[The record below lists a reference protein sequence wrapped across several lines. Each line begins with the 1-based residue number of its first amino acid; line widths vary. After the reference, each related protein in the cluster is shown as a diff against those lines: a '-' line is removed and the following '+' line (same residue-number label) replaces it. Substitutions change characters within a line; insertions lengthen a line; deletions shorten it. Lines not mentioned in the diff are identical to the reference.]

1 MSDPSTNHQRFVQAV
16 TAVSNEINAS
26 QLHSLLSRI
35 ALARYEG
42 SPNTGYLALCPA
54 EGAFISPDVAL
65 EVPMPVYNVRGVRKM
80 LHITLPKL
88 AGLCD
93 GRVVYGFGDVSTNQ
107 ANLLI
112 VKFQWPGSWRLM
124 RGGAIIAQTNARHE
138 ENGETIGLREELF
151 CGTVQQ
157 LFGPLTAAKSK
168 HLWNLI
174 QPASRQPRGTN
185 VLISA
190 DAAAEAARLN
200 SQCTKVKPFALT
212 PAVMEQITSLDG
224 SVVIDLDGVCHA
236 MGAILDGSVS
246 ARGNRVRGGR
256 YNSALMYVDS
266 CPFPSLIV
274 VVSQDGMINLV
285 YRESLQVRS

>member
-1 MSDPSTNHQRFVQAV
+1 VESYPPDDSARRSGELGA
-16 TAVSNEINAS
+16 AADRAISAGE
-26 QLHSLLSRI
+26 RI
-35 ALARYEG
+35 A
-42 SPNTGYLALCPA
+42 
-54 EGAFISPDVAL
+54 
-65 EVPMPVYNVRGVRKM
+65 
-80 LHITLPKL
+80 
-88 AGLCD
+88 
-93 GRVVYGFGDVSTNQ
+93 
-107 ANLLI
+107 
-112 VKFQWPGSWRLM
+112 
-124 RGGAIIAQTNARHE
+124 
-138 ENGETIGLREELF
+138 
-151 CGTVQQ
+151 
-157 LFGPLTAAKSK
+157 
-168 HLWNLI
+168 
-174 QPASRQPRGTN
+174 
-185 VLISA
+185 A

-224 SVVIDLDGVCHA
+224 SVVIDPDGVCHA